1 MIKVFDYNIIEKDDM
16 WSCFSTKI
24 LAIKNDESFD
34 NFESLLKFSTK
45 EDIKIL
51 RHYCEYEKLC
61 LEDLGARGFA
71 QKLRNTIHYQ
81 KILLDANKMAGSSI
95 RDIVTAIY
103 LSNTNTNSMKEFRY
117 KGMEMINEMRSL
129 QRIICKIISV
139 DKDYIE

>member
-1 MIKVFDYNIIEKDDM
+1 MICGLAFHN
-16 WSCFSTKI
+16 KI
-24 LAIKNDESFD
+24 LAIKYDESFD

-117 KGMEMINEMRSL
+117 KGM
-129 QRIICKIISV
+129 
-139 DKDYIE
+139 